1 VRAFSVA
8 GMTEQ
13 RRGEQP
19 DEQQD
24 AHTGGDAT
32 TENQLEADN
41 AVEEDM
47 LKALAPDADPE

>member
-1 VRAFSVA
+1 
-8 GMTEQ
+8 MIEQ
-13 RRGEQP
+13 REGEQP